1 MQRTALEAADRAE
14 HRLRDLMVLALDGDS
29 AAYGNFLRDLSA
41 HLRAFLRKRLYQHLD
56 EVEDI
61 TQEVLLA
68 IHKQR
73 HTYRR
78 GEPLTAWVNAIAR
91 YKVVDLLRSRSGR
104 EALHDVIDDE
114 MQLFAQSDQE
124 AGEARRDIA
133 KLMKHLPD
141 RHRLPIQHVK
151 LDGLSVAETAELT
164 GMSESAVK
172 IGIHRGIKAMAAK
185 VEGSQKVEGSR

>member
-1 MQRTALEAADRAE
+1 MERTALEAAERAE
-14 HRLRDLMVLALDGDS
+14 KRMRDLMVRALNGD
-29 AAYGNFLRDLSA
+29 AVAYGDFLRDLTA

-56 EVEDI
+56 DVEDI

-68 IHKQR
+68 VHKQR
-73 HTYRR
+73 HTYRP
-78 GEPLTAWVNAIAR
+78 GEPLTPWVHAIAR
-91 YKVVDLLRSRSGR
+91 YKVVDLLRSRSSR
-104 EALHDVIDDE
+104 EALHSIDDE
-114 MQLFAQSDQE
+114 MQLFAHSDQE

-151 LDGLSVAETAELT
+151 LDGLSVAEAAQLT

-172 IGIHRGIKAMAAK
+172 VGIHRGMKTMAAK
-185 VEGSQKVEGSR
+185 IEGSQ

>member
-1 MQRTALEAADRAE
+1 MQRTALEAAERAE
-14 HRLRDLMVLALDGDS
+14 KRLRDLMVRALDGDS
-29 AAYGNFLRDLSA
+29 AAYGDFLRDLTA

-68 IHKQR
+68 VHKQR

-78 GEPLTAWVNAIAR
+78 GEPLTPWVHAIAR
-91 YKVVDLLRSRSGR
+91 YKVIDLLRSRSGR

-114 MQLFAQSDQE
+114 MQLFVQSDQE
-124 AGEARRDIA
+124 AGEAHRDISR
-133 KLMKHLPD
+133 LMKHLPD

-151 LDGLSVAETAELT
+151 LDGLSVAEAAQLT

-172 IGIHRGIKAMAAK
+172 VGIHRGIKAMAAK
-185 VEGSQKVEGSR
+185 IEGSR

>member
-1 MQRTALEAADRAE
+1 MERTALEAAERAE
-14 HRLRDLMVLALDGDS
+14 KRMRDLMVRALNGD
-29 AAYGNFLRDLSA
+29 AVAYGDFLRDLTA

-56 EVEDI
+56 DVEDI

-68 IHKQR
+68 VHKQR
-73 HTYRR
+73 HTYRP
-78 GEPLTAWVNAIAR
+78 GEPLTPWVHAIAR
-91 YKVVDLLRSRSGR
+91 YKVVDLLRSRSSR
-104 EALHDVIDDE
+104 EALHDSIDDE
-114 MQLFAQSDQE
+114 VQLFAHSDQE

-151 LDGLSVAETAELT
+151 LDGLSVAEAAQLT

-172 IGIHRGIKAMAAK
+172 VGIHRGMKTMAAK
-185 VEGSQKVEGSR
+185 IEGSQ